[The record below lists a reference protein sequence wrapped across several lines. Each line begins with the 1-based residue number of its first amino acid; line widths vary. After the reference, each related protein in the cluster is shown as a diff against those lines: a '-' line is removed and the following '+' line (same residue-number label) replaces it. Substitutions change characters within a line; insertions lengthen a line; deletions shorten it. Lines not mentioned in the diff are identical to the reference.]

1 VNPEMW
7 SCALC
12 VGEAKMWALDH
23 PGASLKTTGAPVVR
37 TAVTILGG
45 NATCADHIQVQ
56 RQTPLLMPSNHY
68 PG

>member
-1 VNPEMW
+1 MKPEMW

-23 PGASLKTTGAPVVR
+23 PGSLLTEAPAAIQP
-37 TAVTILGG
+37 AVTILGG

>member
-1 VNPEMW
+1 
-7 SCALC
+7 
-12 VGEAKMWALDH
+12 MWALDH
-23 PGASLKTTGAPVVR
+23 PGSLLTEAPAAIQP
-37 TAVTILGG
+37 AVTILGG